1 MSEEQTSLTHEE
13 WNIWDAIDGG
23 DGELLL
29 KLLEEL
35 HATGRQLSRDGVLK
49 MASKI
54 ADLTRKRGRGRPKVK
69 RSIFDDFIIG
79 EWIDNRATE
88 LKGEE
93 GGAKTLAKIDAETHF
108 RKGSKAIEL
117 AYTNWL
123 SFRHWLKKGGHNY
136 HPPTDWFEEDTS

>member
-13 WNIWDAIDGG
+13 WDIADAIKCG

-54 ADLTRKRGRGRPKVK
+54 ADLTRKRGRGRPKVEE
-69 RSIFDDFIIG
+69 SILDCMDIG
-79 EWIDNRATE
+79 DWIENRATE
-88 LKGEE
+88 LKGQR
-93 GGAKTLAKIDAETHF
+93 GGSKTLAKAEAAEKFNTNLTYI
-108 RKGSKAIEL
+108 KS
-117 AYTNWL
+117 AYTNYQYILRRL
-123 SFRHWLKKGGHNY
+123 SDDGM
-136 HPPTDWFEEDTS
+136 EDYRRRK

>member
-13 WNIWDAIDGG
+13 WNIADAIKCG

-54 ADLTRKRGRGRPKVK
+54 ADLTRKRGRGRPKVEE
-69 RSIFDDFIIG
+69 SILDCMDIG
-79 EWIDNRATE
+79 DWIENRATE
-88 LKGEE
+88 LKGQR
-93 GGAKTLAKIDAETHF
+93 GDGKTLAKAEAAEKFNTNLTYI
-108 RKGSKAIEL
+108 RSV
-117 AYTNWL
+117 YTNYQYIIRRL
-123 SFRHWLKKGGHNY
+123 SDDGMTYKPVKK
-136 HPPTDWFEEDTS
+136 

>member
-13 WNIWDAIDGG
+13 WNIADAIKCG

-54 ADLTRKRGRGRPKVK
+54 ADLTRKRGRGRPNLEE
-69 RSIFDDFIIG
+69 SILDCMDIG
-79 EWIDNRATE
+79 DWIENRATE
-88 LKGEE
+88 LKGQR
-93 GGAKTLAKIDAETHF
+93 GGGKTLAKAEAAEQFKTNLTYI
-108 RKGSKAIEL
+108 KS
-117 AYTNWL
+117 AYTNYQYILRRL
-123 SFRHWLKKGGHNY
+123 SDDGIKDYRRRK
-136 HPPTDWFEEDTS
+136 

>member
-13 WNIWDAIDGG
+13 WNIADAIKCG

-54 ADLTRKRGRGRPKVK
+54 ADLTRKRGRGRPNVEKPFLEC
-69 RSIFDDFIIG
+69 IPIG
-79 EWIDNRATE
+79 EWIDNRAPE
-88 LKGEE
+88 LKGDE

-108 RKGSKAIEL
+108 GKGSKAIEL

-123 SFRHWLKKGGHNY
+123 SYRRWLKKEGLEY

>member
-13 WNIWDAIDGG
+13 WNIADAIKCG

-54 ADLTRKRGRGRPKVK
+54 ADLTRKRGRGRPNVEE
-69 RSIFDDFIIG
+69 SFLDCMDIG
-79 EWIDNRATE
+79 DWIENRATE
-88 LKGEE
+88 LKGQR
-93 GGAKTLAKIDAETHF
+93 GGGKTLAKAEAAEQFNTNLTYID
-108 RKGSKAIEL
+108 L
-117 AYTNWL
+117 AYTNYRYIIRRL
-123 SFRHWLKKGGHNY
+123 SDDGMTYKPVKK
-136 HPPTDWFEEDTS
+136 

>member
-13 WNIWDAIDGG
+13 LNIWDAIDGG

-29 KLLEEL
+29 KLLEEF
-35 HATGRQLSRDGVLK
+35 HATGRQLTPDGVWK

-54 ADLTRKRGRGRPKVK
+54 ADLTRKRGRGRPKEK
-69 RSIFDDFIIG
+69 RSIFDDFVIG
-79 EWIDNRATE
+79 EWIDNRAPE
-88 LKGEE
+88 LKGDE

-108 RKGSKAIEL
+108 GKGSKAIEL

-123 SFRHWLKKGGHNY
+123 SYRCWLKKEGLEY

>member
-13 WNIWDAIDGG
+13 WNIADAIKCG

-54 ADLTRKRGRGRPKVK
+54 AYLIRKRGRGRPNVEE
-69 RSIFDDFIIG
+69 SILDCMDIG
-79 EWIDNRATE
+79 DWIENRAPE
-88 LKGEE
+88 LKGDE

-108 RKGSKAIEL
+108 GKGSKAIEL

-123 SFRHWLKKGGHNY
+123 SYRCWLKKEGLEY

>member
-13 WNIWDAIDGG
+13 WNIADAIKCG

-54 ADLTRKRGRGRPKVK
+54 ADLTRKRGRGRPKVEK
-69 RSIFDDFIIG
+69 PFLECIPIG
-79 EWIDNRATE
+79 EWIDNRAPE
-88 LKGEE
+88 LKGDE

-108 RKGSKAIEL
+108 GKGSKAIEL

-123 SFRHWLKKGGHNY
+123 SYRCWLKKEGLEY

>member
-13 WNIWDAIDGG
+13 LNIWDAIDGG

-54 ADLTRKRGRGRPKVK
+54 ADLTRKRGRGRPNVEESFLDCTDIGDWIEIKNE
-69 RSIFDDFIIG
+69 IFS
-79 EWIDNRATE
+79 
-88 LKGEE
+88 E
-93 GGAKTLAKIDAETHF
+93 GIF
-108 RKGSKAIEL
+108 
-117 AYTNWL
+117 YN
-123 SFRHWLKKGGHNY
+123 
-136 HPPTDWFEEDTS
+136 

>member
-13 WNIWDAIDGG
+13 WNIADAIKCG

-54 ADLTRKRGRGRPKVK
+54 ADLTRKRGRGRPNVEE
-69 RSIFDDFIIG
+69 SFLDCMDIG
-79 EWIDNRATE
+79 DWIENRATE
-88 LKGEE
+88 LKGQR
-93 GGAKTLAKIDAETHF
+93 GGGKTLAKAEAGEQFKTNLTYI
-108 RKGSKAIEL
+108 KS
-117 AYTNWL
+117 AYTNYQYILRRL
-123 SFRHWLKKGGHNY
+123 SDDWMTYKPVKK
-136 HPPTDWFEEDTS
+136 

>member
-13 WNIWDAIDGG
+13 WNIKDAIKCG

-54 ADLTRKRGRGRPKVK
+54 ADLTRKRRRGRPNVEE
-69 RSIFDDFIIG
+69 SFLDCMDIG
-79 EWIDNRATE
+79 DWIENRATE
-88 LKGEE
+88 LKGQR
-93 GGAKTLAKIDAETHF
+93 GGGKTLAKAEAAEKFNTNLTYI
-108 RKGSKAIEL
+108 KS
-117 AYTNWL
+117 AYTNYQYILRRL
-123 SFRHWLKKGGHNY
+123 SDDGMTYKLVKK
-136 HPPTDWFEEDTS
+136 

>member
-13 WNIWDAIDGG
+13 WNIADAIKCG

-54 ADLTRKRGRGRPKVK
+54 ADLTRKRGRGRPKVEE
-69 RSIFDDFIIG
+69 SFLDCMDIG
-79 EWIDNRATE
+79 DWIENRATE
-88 LKGEE
+88 LKGQR
-93 GGAKTLAKIDAETHF
+93 GGGKTLAKAEAAEQFKTNLTYI
-108 RKGSKAIEL
+108 KS
-117 AYTNWL
+117 AYTNYQYILRRL
-123 SFRHWLKKGGHNY
+123 SDDWMTYKPVKK
-136 HPPTDWFEEDTS
+136 

>member
-13 WNIWDAIDGG
+13 WNITDAIKCG

-29 KLLEEL
+29 KLLEEF
-35 HATGRQLSRDGVLK
+35 HATGHQLSRDGVWK

-69 RSIFDDFIIG
+69 WSIFDDFVIG
-79 EWIDNRATE
+79 EWIDNRAPE

-93 GGAKTLAKIDAETHF
+93 GGAITLAKAEAAEQFNTNLTYID
-108 RKGSKAIEL
+108 L
-117 AYTNWL
+117 AYTNYRYILRRL
-123 SFRHWLKKGGHNY
+123 SDDRIKDYRRRK
-136 HPPTDWFEEDTS
+136 

>member
-13 WNIWDAIDGG
+13 WNIADAIKCG

-54 ADLTRKRGRGRPKVK
+54 ADLTRQRGRGRPKVEE
-69 RSIFDDFIIG
+69 SFLDCMDIG
-79 EWIDNRATE
+79 DWIENRATE
-88 LKGEE
+88 LKGQR
-93 GGAKTLAKIDAETHF
+93 GGGKTLAKAEAAEQFKTNLTYI
-108 RKGSKAIEL
+108 KS
-117 AYTNWL
+117 AYTNYQYILRRL
-123 SFRHWLKKGGHNY
+123 SDDWMTYKPVKK
-136 HPPTDWFEEDTS
+136 

>member
-13 WNIWDAIDGG
+13 WNIADAIKCG

-54 ADLTRKRGRGRPKVK
+54 ADLTRKRGRGRPNLEE
-69 RSIFDDFIIG
+69 SILDCMDIG
-79 EWIDNRATE
+79 DWIENRATE
-88 LKGEE
+88 LKGQR
-93 GGAKTLAKIDAETHF
+93 GGGKTLAKAEAAEQFKTNLTYI
-108 RKGSKAIEL
+108 KS
-117 AYTNWL
+117 AYTNYQYILRRL
-123 SFRHWLKKGGHNY
+123 SDDRM
-136 HPPTDWFEEDTS
+136 EDYRRRK

>member
-13 WNIWDAIDGG
+13 WNITDAIKCG

-29 KLLEEL
+29 KLLEEF
-35 HATGRQLSRDGVLK
+35 HATGHQLSRDGVWK

-69 RSIFDDFIIG
+69 RSIIDDIIIG
-79 EWIDNRATE
+79 DWIYDRALE

-108 RKGSKAIEL
+108 GKSGKAIEL

-123 SFRHWLKKGGHNY
+123 SFRHWLKKEGHNY
-136 HPPTDWFEEDTS
+136 HPPTDWIEENTS